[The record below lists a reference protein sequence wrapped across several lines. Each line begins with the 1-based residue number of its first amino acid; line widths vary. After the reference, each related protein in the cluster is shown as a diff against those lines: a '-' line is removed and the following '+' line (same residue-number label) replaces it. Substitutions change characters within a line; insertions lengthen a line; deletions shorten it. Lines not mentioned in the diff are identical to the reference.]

1 MDLNKIDTWIDENK
15 IEDITNLALT
25 LQKNDYDLFIEK
37 LIQRLET
44 TTDNAHRN
52 TIAIVFRDL
61 RCDKSINPLIKLI
74 NKPELKNCRGT
85 LIYAL
90 EKLNVADRL
99 DGFIDLLIYG
109 NYEVKYNTYTLFEK
123 QFANMTDEKK
133 MIYVDILKEKISGME
148 ESLELMYEL
157 CSTVFDVEL
166 E

>member
-1 MDLNKIDTWIDENK
+1 MDLNKVDTWIDENK
-15 IEDITNLALT
+15 IEDITSLALT
-25 LQKNDYDLFIEK
+25 LQKKDYDLFIDE

-44 TTDNAHRN
+44 TTDNSHRN

-61 RCDKSINPLIKLI
+61 RCNKAINSLIKLI

-99 DGFIDLLIYG
+99 DDFIDLLADG
-109 NYEVKYNTYTLFEK
+109 NYEVKCNTYTLFEK
-123 QFANMTDEKK
+123 QLANMTDEKK
-133 MIYVDILKEKISGME
+133 LIYVNILKEKISNMS
-148 ESLELMYEL
+148 ESLELMHEL
-157 CSTVFDVEL
+157 CSDVFDVEL

>member
-1 MDLNKIDTWIDENK
+1 MDLNKVDTWIDENK
-15 IEDITNLALT
+15 IEDITSLALT
-25 LQKNDYDLFIEK
+25 LQKKDYDLFIDE

-44 TTDNAHRN
+44 TTDTAHRN

-61 RCDKSINPLIKLI
+61 RSDKAINSLIKLI

-99 DGFIDLLIYG
+99 DDFIDLLADG
-109 NYEVKYNTYTLFEK
+109 NYEVKCNTYTLFEK
-123 QFANMTDEKK
+123 QLANMTDEKK
-133 MIYVDILKEKISGME
+133 LIYVNILKEKISNMS
-148 ESLELMYEL
+148 ESLELMHEL
-157 CSTVFDVEL
+157 CSDVFDVEL